1 MLDDVILYS
10 KVAGF
15 FDELKCSFRNT
26 SSLLLM
32 TLIHVV
38 QVELVAQ
45 CYEINDS
52 FSPLLYVTLFM
63 LTMQRC

>member
-26 SSLLLM
+26 SSLILM
-32 TLIHVV
+32 SLTHVV

-52 FSPLLYVTLFM
+52 LLFFM
-63 LTMQRC
+63 SLYSC

>member
-1 MLDDVILYS
+1 MVDDVILYS

-26 SSLLLM
+26 SSLLSMSL
-32 TLIHVV
+32 THVV

-52 FSPLLYVTLFM
+52 PLLYVALFM